1 MRLRKDW
8 EWSHQGWLNV
18 GADSVRGS
26 EDDSQVSVL
35 GKWVDD
41 GGTTH

>member
-8 EWSHQGWLNV
+8 EWSQQGLLNV
-18 GADSVRGS
+18 GADSMRGN
-26 EDDSQVSVL
+26 EDDSQVSAL
-35 GKWVDD
+35 GKWVD